1 MSGRSTSGD
10 PLDGTDQCIA
20 ERPELDDTGE
30 TVDVRLTTMQCPVD
44 GTQLSNRYR
53 DDNRVECPACRGHF
67 DVAEVIVDA

>member
-10 PLDGTDQCIA
+10 PLDGTVQSIT

-30 TVDVRLTTMQCPVD
+30 SDDVHLTTMQCPVD

-53 DDNRVECPACRGHF
+53 DDNRVECPACRGRF